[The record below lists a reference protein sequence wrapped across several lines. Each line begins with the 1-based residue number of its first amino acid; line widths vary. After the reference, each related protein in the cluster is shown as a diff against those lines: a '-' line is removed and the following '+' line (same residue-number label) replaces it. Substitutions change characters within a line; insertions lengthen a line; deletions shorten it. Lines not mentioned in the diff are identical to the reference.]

1 MRSYEVFLM
10 QLIDLA
16 IRYSSDFFS
25 FHSECANLALVAQI
39 TYHEL
44 IRVLGERLKLI
55 EPH

>member
-1 MRSYEVFLM
+1 M

-44 IRVLGERLKLI
+44 IRVLGERLKSI